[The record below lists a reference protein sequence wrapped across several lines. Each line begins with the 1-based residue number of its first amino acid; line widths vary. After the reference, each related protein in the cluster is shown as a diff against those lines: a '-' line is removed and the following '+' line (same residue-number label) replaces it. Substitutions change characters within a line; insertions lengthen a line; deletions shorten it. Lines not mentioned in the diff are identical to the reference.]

1 MLAFGPDNL
10 LYIGVGDGGSGNDP
24 LNNAQ
29 NIDVLLGKI
38 LRIDV
43 GPAGANQYSSP
54 ASNFF
59 FGPTAGRDEIF
70 AFGWRNPWRFSFDR
84 LTGQLWVGDVG
95 QGARE
100 EVDTEIVNGGN
111 YGWRVMEGSIC
122 NPNLTGTCIPENYI
136 PPIFDYQH
144 SGGRCSLTGGYVY
157 RGSMGALAAG
167 AVHLRRLLLGRDLD
181 LGRQCTERR
190 P

>member
-1 MLAFGPDNL
+1 
-10 LYIGVGDGGSGNDP
+10 
-24 LNNAQ
+24 
-29 NIDVLLGKI
+29 VLLGKI

-43 GPAGANQYSSP
+43 GPAGASQYSSP

-70 AFGWRNPWRFSFDR
+70 AFGWRTPWRFSFDR

-100 EVDTEIVNGGN
+100 EVDTGIVNGGN

-122 NPNLTGTCIPENYI
+122 NPNLTGTCIPGNYI
-136 PPIFDYQH
+136 PPTFDYEH

-157 RGSMGALAAG
+157 RGSMGALPAG
-167 AVHLRRLLLGRDLD
+167 TYIYGDYCSGESLTSDESAQSVALDTTLNVSSFGEDDQGELYVVALG
-181 LGRQCTERR
+181 GAIYKVT
-190 P
+190 